1 MKEIQPISIW
11 NNGQMVA
18 ATIFNM
24 NSVSDNLSTTATFYY
39 QLYSAENIALTNGNL
54 TMDGTDYTSYCTN
67 TDSNNYAYEWAAT
80 KLGLTIIGDVPFS
93 EEIIAN

>member
-24 NSVSDNLSTTATFYY
+24 NSISDDLSTTATFFY
-39 QLYSAENIALTNGNL
+39 QLFSAENIQLAQGNL
-54 TMDGTDYTSYCTN
+54 TMDGFDYEAYSTSP
-67 TDSNNYAYEWAAT
+67 DSNAYAYQWGAE
-80 KLGLTIIGDVPFS
+80 KLNITLV
-93 EEIIAN
+93 